1 MKKKQV
7 SCGWQKLFDWMESA
21 QEVGLSNDL
30 MRFLLTP
37 EEYESIA
44 LRTLLIEDLL
54 LKEKPQRQIAADH
67 QISIAKITRGSNALK
82 ATSQELM
89 TFLELQ
95 VAKD

>member
-7 SCGWQKLFDWMESA
+7 SCGWQKLLGWIQASQDL
-21 QEVGLSNDL
+21 GLSNEL
-30 MRFLLTP
+30 MSFLLTP

-54 LKEKPQRQIAADH
+54 LKKKPQRQIAADH

-82 ATSQELM
+82 TTSESLLQ
-89 TFLELQ
+89 FLKTQ
-95 VAKD
+95 VVED